1 LQIAAAFGVQSAFYR
16 KEMNAVSL
24 IFVMRRIILHL
35 GKPRHL
41 CYHLTQIGKE
51 RLDFM
56 FWKMTNLQ
64 LKKGNILL
72 LCGDSAPFFRK
83 ICRRTGIYK
92 QDF

>member
-1 LQIAAAFGVQSAFYR
+1 
-16 KEMNAVSL
+16 
-24 IFVMRRIILHL
+24 
-35 GKPRHL
+35 
-41 CYHLTQIGKE
+41 
-51 RLDFM
+51 M

-64 LKKGNILL
+64 LKKGNILP